1 MFKIANSKL
10 YLIQMDNNVRKLF
23 KGDIH
28 YDYKVVKVSK
38 LKPFKLLST
47 LSENIKYFHVPNF
60 VNKMLVIT
68 NKNSLYTIENEVL
81 TTTLTNININYNIC
95 NIVCQENSDGF
106 FVFNTSVLFADGYYI
121 SYITNRYNNIESKF
135 FEKNDNVLDVVV
147 SAEKYKHITL
157 TEKNKLIVHFN
168 GTEKII
174 DTPFGVKK
182 VVYYCYNYFY
192 LDHVGNL
199 YRINLCGEIFGVT
212 NGIKDIFRS
221 SGSWFPVIT
230 FDQNFKILNSNLKT
244 LSLIKTFTF
253 EIIDLYIDSD
263 YYCYTNSQGQLYLS
277 MLSSNKFCKIDTLEP
292 VLPPQNKCK
301 NV

>member
-10 YLIQMDNNVRKLF
+10 YLIQLDNNVSKLF

-28 YDYKVVKVSK
+28 YDYKMVKVSK
-38 LKPFKLLST
+38 LKPFKLLSA
-47 LSENIKYFHVPNF
+47 LSENIKYFHVSNF

-68 NKNSLYTIENEVL
+68 DKNSLYTIENEVL
-81 TTTLTNININYNIC
+81 TTTLTNINISYDIC

-121 SYITNRYNNIESKF
+121 SYTTNKYNNIESTF

-182 VVYYCYNYFY
+182 IVYHYHNYFY

-212 NGIKDIFRS
+212 NGIKNIFRS
-221 SGSWFPVIT
+221 SGS
-230 FDQNFKILNSNLKT
+230 
-244 LSLIKTFTF
+244 
-253 EIIDLYIDSD
+253 
-263 YYCYTNSQGQLYLS
+263 
-277 MLSSNKFCKIDTLEP
+277 
-292 VLPPQNKCK
+292 
-301 NV
+301 